1 MRTSKMMAGAAA
13 AMAVGASV
21 LAAIPAQAQTLVPG
35 VTGCSASGGKQ
46 VMGAGLG
53 AVAGGLLGNSI
64 SGHNRTTGTLLGA
77 AAGAAAGSAVG
88 CQMQKGDAQRAAAA
102 NEQRDAQRAAAND
115 QGYAPRTYSHQG
127 YQLESGVEPAS
138 YQRLGQTLVATST
151 VNLRAAPNSG
161 SPRMGSLRRGERFE
175 AMAKVRGGEWILVGR
190 DGVGVG
196 YVHGAYARSEGA
208 RYASY

>member
-1 MRTSKMMAGAAA
+1 MMAGAVAAA
-13 AMAVGASV
+13 AMAGSV
-21 LAAIPAQAQTLVPG
+21 LAVIPAQAQTLVPG
-35 VTGCSASGGKQ
+35 VTGCSASGNKQ

-64 SGHNRTTGTLLGA
+64 AGHNRTTGTLLGA

-102 NEQRDAQRAAAND
+102 NEQGDAA
-115 QGYAPRTYSHQG
+115 RTYSHQG
-127 YQLESGVEPAS
+127 YQLESGVEPAN

-161 SPRMGSLRRGERFE
+161 SPRMGGLRRGERFE
-175 AMAKVRGGEWILVGR
+175 AMAQVRGGEWILVGR
-190 DGVGVG
+190 DGVGIG
-196 YVHGAYARSEGA
+196 YVNGAYVRSEGA